1 MGFPELK
8 MREFGG
14 GQMRGGISK
23 GGAKTGGGIKGG
35 TPSPSFMKND

>member
-8 MREFGG
+8 MRYYGAR
-14 GQMRGGISK
+14 QSSPKLSK